1 MENSEAYTTFVCAIV
16 LRIVAHYSINQNF
29 NYAKNNDVI
38 IIQMLHGS
46 SRFCRSEYTDD
57 SPRIG
62 TDPTR
67 GGGNVSGVVTDEHG
81 PVIGAAVT
89 IKNSPN
95 GVTTGMDGDFTLSN
109 LKPNDV
115 IVVSFLGYK
124 TQEIPYTGQTHL
136 DIKLTASAVSVDEV
150 VVTALGIKRQE
161 KALSYNVQ

>member
-1 MENSEAYTTFVCAIV
+1 MAVLAFAALNILTTLPGA
-16 LRIVAHYSINQNF
+16 AQ
-29 NYAKNNDVI
+29 
-38 IIQMLHGS
+38 
-46 SRFCRSEYTDD
+46 
-57 SPRIG
+57 
-62 TDPTR
+62 TR
-67 GGGNVSGVVTDEHG
+67 GEGVSGVVTDEQG

-150 VVTALGIKRQE
+150 VVTALGIKRSTE
-161 KALSYNVQ
+161 KLPV